1 MNRPKND
8 RLNCIRKMP
17 ELRHKIPGEPF
28 DIMKSEVVDWM
39 AQQPEIRQWLFD
51 KVADKTAGKG
61 NSILITYNPE
71 RKTWQG
77 VDYDD

>member
-1 MNRPKND
+1 
-8 RLNCIRKMP
+8 MP
-17 ELRHKIPGEPF
+17 ELRHKIPEPF
-28 DIMKSEVVDWM
+28 DIMKSGLDG
-39 AQQPEIRQWLFD
+39 PEIRQWLFD